1 SAVLFDFDYTL
12 ADSSRGVIEC
22 INFALGELGIPPA
35 VPQKI
40 RHTIGLSLTDTF
52 LRLVGKQYAEQSGE
66 FVRLFIQRADEVMAD
81 MTVLYGEVDAVLKQ
95 IRAHHIS
102 TGIVSTKFR
111 YRIENIMRRENLLH
125 HFDVIVGGED
135 VSNHKPDP
143 EGLLKAVSLLKCN
156 PEKTIYIGDNTTD
169 AETARRAGIDFA
181 AVLGGVTRRQEFEK
195 FDVLG
200 ILENLSGLAGFLSWN
215 WIKYL
220 KRAKIVC

>member
-1 SAVLFDFDYTL
+1 MRNRYSAVLFDFDYTL

-40 RHTIGLSLTDTF
+40 RHTIGLPLTDTF

-102 TGIVSTKFR
+102 TAIVSTKFR
-111 YRIENIMRRENLLH
+111 YRIENILRRENLLH

-135 VSNHKPDP
+135 VSSHKPDP
-143 EGLLKAVSLLKCN
+143 EGLLKAVALLRCN
-156 PEKTIYIGDNTTD
+156 PLKSIYIGDNTTD
-169 AETARRAGIDFA
+169 AETARSAEIDFA
-181 AVLGGVTRRQEFEK
+181 AVLGGVTRRREFEK

-200 ILENLSGLAGFLSWN
+200 ILENLSELPGFLE
-215 WIKYL
+215 L
-220 KRAKIVC
+220 E